1 MIYPNHRGRYRR
13 VPDRPQTGQKT
24 LPGYQT
30 GLPPARLKEH
40 LAHRAQTGSLQPGA
54 PARRLTGVDATNDRI
69 PSRPPQMAFGTAA
82 RASLPI
88 FTCQRAPR
96 QRRYPASS
104 RAARKR
110 LTFRD
115 DPAPSAPGPPNL
127 CVRPARVKSR
137 LPRPSPPCAPPERPQ
152 RTSRPPV
159 SAVCKTTPHP
169 LSNGSLHR
177 SVIFF
182 ARTDLPRPHGAFGVL
197 IARVRAARATGN
209 TPGGPSGAPTA
220 SRAFTPHESRESDH
234 TEPPIPREG
243 GRG

>member
-169 LSNGSLHR
+169 LSNTSCHPGVIPGEHGGNIPVVRTQAHERPRALAGRDIRRSDDHVVEIRENSLC
-177 SVIFF
+177 
-182 ARTDLPRPHGAFGVL
+182 
-197 IARVRAARATGN
+197 
-209 TPGGPSGAPTA
+209 TP
-220 SRAFTPHESRESDH
+220 
-234 TEPPIPREG
+234 
-243 GRG
+243 